1 MLCYFTFFS
10 FLKSKIIVKKKSEK
24 IKEYSII
31 KKISKESR
39 NTKIVE

>member
-10 FLKSKIIVKKKSEK
+10 FLKSKIIVKKSEK